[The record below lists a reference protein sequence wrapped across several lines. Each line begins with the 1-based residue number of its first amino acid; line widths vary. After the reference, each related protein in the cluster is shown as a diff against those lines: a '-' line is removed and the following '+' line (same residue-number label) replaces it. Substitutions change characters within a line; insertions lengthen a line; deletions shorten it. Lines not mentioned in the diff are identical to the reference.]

1 MALED
6 SLKPGNFNL
15 TNYPDPKPKGL
26 PSGRFVESP
35 LSQTKMGDTTYS
47 KPADKLAREDG
58 KGLLNFPIEPQQF
71 QDQFPAV
78 TKMATIIDGVTV
90 QRPGAKHMK
99 PSTTYGTFR
108 TAKLSANDPF
118 GDL

>member
-1 MALED
+1 MKSRNQPASRAGRVREPD
-6 SLKPGNFNL
+6 SKPVGQSE
-15 TNYPDPKPKGL
+15 PICRPA
-26 PSGRFVESP
+26 FVASMPVSE
-35 LSQTKMGDTTYS
+35 
-47 KPADKLAREDG
+47 PADKLAREDG

-78 TKMATIIDGVTV
+78 TKMPTIIDGVTV